1 MSLVWLVLWTPA
13 AEGVYSLSALS
24 VMQPWYFWGA
34 KSVPKEEAAARQPAR
49 LFNLPTS
56 KEESTIR
63 INLPG
68 HLLCFVANKPFHLA
82 RSKEHPVSLISRGRS
97 ATSPLADFYT
107 ASSWKG
113 TLPSLMNLLQ
123 YILSNQKI
131 TKHACLSYLV
141 HLSPSYVPLSI
152 SWKTGGGRF
161 GSPRELLSDNVF

>member
-1 MSLVWLVLWTPA
+1 
-13 AEGVYSLSALS
+13 
-24 VMQPWYFWGA
+24 MQPWYFSGV
-34 KSVPKEEAAARQPAR
+34 KSVQKEEAAARQATP

-56 KEESTIR
+56 KEGSTIR
-63 INLPG
+63 INLPR
-68 HLLCFVANKPFHLA
+68 HLLCFVANNPFHLA
-82 RSKEHPVSLISRGRS
+82 HSKEYPVSLISWRRS
-97 ATSPLADFYT
+97 SASPLADSYT
-107 ASSWKG
+107 ALSWKG